1 MLPQKGHLDFTGQQ
15 EILTEIGRE
24 ILGSVPDTWTEIVY
38 SVYAIVS
45 YREEEMLVR
54 HGDGEPE
61 RTSIPAGVAP
71 RISGLRAGMY
81 QEGKGAW
88 FSMRYTITRPGNFTT
103 KFDYDNEPEF
113 LFRPSEENYVQ
124 ELHHFPRAE
133 ENVPEWLA
141 AKVGGAGGDSA

>member
-1 MLPQKGHLDFTGQQ
+1 M
-15 EILTEIGRE
+15 TEIGRE
-24 ILGSVPDTWTEIVY
+24 ILGAVPHMWTGIVY

-45 YREEEMLVR
+45 YREEELLVR
-54 HGDGEPE
+54 HGDGGPK

-124 ELHHFPRAE
+124 ELRHFPRAE

-141 AKVGGAGGDSA
+141 AKVGGAGGNSA